1 MKSKYVRK
9 RNRRTEKRR
18 QLESLKGFVFSDQ
31 GGNKVNAAQYVQ
43 LSVIFPIAN
52 SGARVVRELK
62 EPRVFKLGQFVQ
74 LTATIPV
81 PVTLARVTR
90 LLKEPSVVKVVQFV
104 QFRDTVAT
112 PPDENRSVAN
122 TGKEPSVV
130 KAVQFVQEIRMPVV
144 AVKLGVVR
152 HRSQFRKCP
161 QVVNSGPQLVHVT
174 LIKLAKVVIVSL

>member
-1 MKSKYVRK
+1 LFSLIRVAIRSTLHSTCNSALYFRL
-9 RNRRTEKRR
+9 
-18 QLESLKGFVFSDQ
+18 QLRSESGE
-31 GGNKVNAAQYVQ
+31 
-43 LSVIFPIAN
+43 
-52 SGARVVRELK
+52 ELK
-62 EPRVFKLGQFVQ
+62 EPRVFKLGHFVQ

-90 LLKEPSVVKVVQFV
+90 LLKEPNVVKVVQFV

-161 QVVNSGPQLVHVT
+161 QVVNSGPQLMHVT
-174 LIKLAKVVIVSL
+174 LIKLAKVAIVSL